1 MHHRK
6 CIHWESI
13 RLFSLETKS
22 YLMLMRA
29 VDTIKILTCF
39 KWMRVL
45 RVWEREKSSFI
56 VRWYREIQEWAD
68 REPIS
73 QARLLM
79 SDINCQSPLRLRWQ
93 MAGPVT
99 SGVNIAGEVRF
110 LMSNFNLCL
119 DGDCING
126 QFWSAYFPLLNPIF
140 ADIFKILTCLWFSC
154 IFLVFFPMISPVFCL
169 LALCGKERVKA

>member
-22 YLMLMRA
+22 YLMLMR
-29 VDTIKILTCF
+29 VVGTIKILACF

-56 VRWYREIQEWAD
+56 VRWYREIQSELTRSPLA
-68 REPIS
+68 

-99 SGVNIAGEVRF
+99 ASGVNIAGEVRF
-110 LMSNFNLCL
+110 LTSNFNVIIWMGIVSMVNFPTQGITGMSECL
-119 DGDCING
+119 RIQRN
-126 QFWSAYFPLLNPIF
+126 
-140 ADIFKILTCLWFSC
+140 T
-154 IFLVFFPMISPVFCL
+154 
-169 LALCGKERVKA
+169 